1 MGGAAP
7 GAQLSSPVGIAV
19 DGSGNLFIADTYNN
33 RIRQVSA
40 ATGVITTV
48 AGNGTRGFSGD
59 GGAATNAQLNVP
71 SGVAVDGSGNL
82 FIADTNSHRIR
93 KVSAATGVITTLAGN
108 GTQGF
113 GGDWGAATSALLY
126 GPVGIAVDGSGNV
139 FVADRLNS
147 RIRKVSAATG
157 VITTVAGNGTR
168 GFSGDGRAATDAQLN
183 VPSGVAV
190 DGSGNLFIADTNS
203 HRIRK
208 VSAATGVMT
217 TLAVNSVLGFSGDG
231 GAATGAQLYDPFDVA
246 VDGRGSVFIADFGNH
261 RIRQLTTLASVAA
274 ALPAAAVQL
283 YPNPAPGAFTV
294 LVPAEAGT
302 LGTQA
307 ELLNALGQPVRRQA
321 AVIGAPF
328 MMETAGLAPG
338 VYTLRL
344 QAGTTVLAKRV
355 AVQ

>member
-1 MGGAAP
+1 MAGNGTAGFSGDGGAAP
-7 GAQLSSPVGIAV
+7 GAPLSSPAGVAVDGRGNVFVADTYNNRIRKVSAATGVITTVAGNGTAGFSGDGGAATDAPLNGPVGIAV
-19 DGSGNLFIADTYNN
+19 DGRGNVFVADRLNS

-59 GGAATNAQLNVP
+59 GGAATDAQLNVP

-82 FIADTNSHRIR
+82 FTADTNSQRIR

-108 GTQGF
+108 GT
-113 GGDWGAATSALLY
+113 A
-126 GPVGIAVDGSGNV
+126 
-139 FVADRLNS
+139 
-147 RIRKVSAATG
+147 
-157 VITTVAGNGTR
+157 
-168 GFSGDGRAATDAQLN
+168 
-183 VPSGVAV
+183 
-190 DGSGNLFIADTNS
+190 
-203 HRIRK
+203 
-208 VSAATGVMT
+208 
-217 TLAVNSVLGFSGDG
+217 GFSGDG
-231 GAATGAQLYDPFDVA
+231 GAATGALLYDPFAVA
-246 VDGRGSVFIADFGNH
+246 VDGRGNVFIADTYNN
-261 RIRQLTTLASVAA
+261 RIRQLATLASVAA

-283 YPNPAPGAFTV
+283 YPNPARGAFTV

-307 ELLNALGQPVRRQA
+307 ELLNALGQQVRRQT

-344 QAGTTVLAKRV
+344 QVGTAVLAKRV